1 MLAAEEK
8 AAGRVG
14 RLRSLVG
21 SSRDGSGDDLT
32 QSAPT
37 PFAVGPWEEAEE
49 GGLRGGARGSAAEA
63 ASIPVPLSARRR
75 GGGGGGS
82 GGSLTTASASSLTA
96 LSSSGSAFS
105 GPSLRPSAPQ
115 RPPPSARPR
124 SARSRDHTGLSAPS
138 GVS

>member
-82 GGSLTTASASSLTA
+82 LTTASASSLTA